1 MRYLTLGEVLALHR
15 RILAESGGRPGLR
28 DLGAIASALSQPRV
42 SVGGQ
47 DAHPTLMDEAAALGY
62 SLIRNHGFIDGN
74 ERIAHAAIE
83 VFLIMNGMEL
93 RASVDDQE
101 RFMLALA
108 AGFCSAPTTSSDEL
122 SADAH
127 PSPRS
132 NSHDYAP
139 RLCCPLCECRS
150 AGAVRAKSSS
160 TAQGFPRWRSQ
171 SCRATKLLHG
181 RVACRHE
188 GAGLRRGG

>member
-47 DAHPTLMDEAAALGY
+47 DAYPTLMDKAAALGY

-74 ERIAHAAIE
+74 ERIAHAAME

-101 RFMLALA
+101 RFMRALA
-108 AGFCSAPTTSSDEL
+108 AGDVSREALAEWL
-122 SADAH
+122 RAH
-127 PSPRS
+127 SV
-132 NSHDYAP
+132 
-139 RLCCPLCECRS
+139 E
-150 AGAVRAKSSS
+150 V
-160 TAQGFPRWRSQ
+160 
-171 SCRATKLLHG
+171 
-181 RVACRHE
+181 
-188 GAGLRRGG
+188 GAGD